1 MYCVLKGRA
10 GGSRWEVGGRIDLVS
25 CRKVIYGISGYMAPL
40 YPETKGEGLVC
51 VGGGHWSWAY
61 TLRLFSYLYDGG
73 DGSYC
78 EVSCAS

>member
-51 VGGGHWSWAY
+51 VCGGGALELGLHIK
-61 TLRLFSYLYDGG
+61 TIFIL
-73 DGSYC
+73 
-78 EVSCAS
+78 V

>member
-51 VGGGHWSWAY
+51 VGGALELGLHIK
-61 TLRLFSYLYDGG
+61 TIFIL
-73 DGSYC
+73 
-78 EVSCAS
+78 V